1 MISFKEMNNK
11 IHIYFMPGLAAS
23 SKIFEY
29 LNLPPETFSCHYF
42 EWCIP
47 ESNNETLTSYAKKY
61 AAQIRHDEVVLIG
74 VSFGGFLVQEI
85 SRLISVKK
93 VIIIS
98 SVKGIDEMPRRLRV
112 LKFTRAYKIFPTR
125 RLSRIDDF
133 SKYDFHPQLKKK
145 AELYN
150 KYLGIRNEN
159 YLNWAIYNVLHWD
172 NHMDRREV
180 IHIHG
185 TNDEIFPIKYID
197 NCIPVEGGTHAMI
210 VIKAKKIAEI
220 IENLLL
226 Q

>member
-1 MISFKEMNNK
+1 MISFKAMNNK

-29 LNLPPETFSCHYF
+29 INLPPESFSCHYF

-47 ESNNETLTSYAKKY
+47 ESNDETLEVYAKKY
-61 AAQIRHDEVVLIG
+61 AAQIRHDQVVLIG

-85 SRLISVKK
+85 SRLIRVKQ

-98 SVKGIDEMPRRLRV
+98 SVKGVHEMPRRLRL

-125 RLSRIDDF
+125 RLARIDDF
-133 SKYDFHPQLKKK
+133 TKYDFHPQLKKK
-145 AELYN
+145 AALYN

-159 YLNWAIYNVLHWD
+159 YLNWAIHCALHWD
-172 NHMDRREV
+172 NREDQSKV

-185 TNDEIFPIKYID
+185 TNDEIFPIKYIG

-210 VIKAKKIAEI
+210 VIKAKMIGEI
-220 IENLLL
+220 LENLLL

>member
-1 MISFKEMNNK
+1 
-11 IHIYFMPGLAAS
+11 MPGMAAS

-29 LNLPPETFSCHYF
+29 INLPAESFDCHYF

-47 ESNNETLTSYAKKY
+47 ESDDETLTSYAKKY

-74 VSFGGFLVQEI
+74 VSFGGFIVQEI
-85 SRLISVKK
+85 SRLMPVKQ

-98 SVKGIDEMPRRLRV
+98 SIKGANEMPRRLRV
-112 LKFTRAYKIFPTR
+112 LKFIRAHKIFPSG

-133 SKYDFHPQLKKK
+133 SKYDFHSRLKKK

-159 YLNWAIYNVLHWD
+159 YLNWAIYNALHWD
-172 NHMDRREV
+172 NKEDQSKV

-185 TNDEIFPIKYID
+185 TKDEIFPIKYIH

-210 VIKAKKIAEI
+210 VTKAKKIAEI